1 MTPPRDLHDKD
12 ALIAALM
19 ARIEALVAGNEA
31 LVAENA
37 ALAARVAGLE
47 VKLGLPPKTPDNSS
61 VPPSKGQKP
70 SGASA
75 PKAKAKPHRRAHRP
89 LHPNPTAKRAVL
101 AATCK
106 GCGADVS
113 GVTQIV
119 CEEYDR
125 VEIPRIAPD
134 VTRVSLHGGVCPCCS
149 KRFKAE
155 PPAGLEPGSPFGP
168 NLRAF
173 VIYLRSVQG
182 HPLARLCTVLADLFG
197 LAISEGALVN
207 ILDASR
213 KAFSAQTCLI
223 KARLRAGTT
232 LASDET
238 GLRVGKA
245 NWWLWVFHH
254 ADSAV
259 FVADKHRSKA
269 VVEAFLGGHRPGYWI
284 SDRYGGQM
292 GWARREHQV
301 CLAHL
306 IRDVQYAIDAG
317 DPGFAPGLKSL
328 LKRACAIG
336 RRRDR
341 LRDATL
347 KSYEADLD
355 RRLDRVMAR
364 VPSHPAG
371 GKLQT
376 VIRKIR
382 RPLFVFVQNRD
393 LTATNNGA
401 ERALRPCAVSWSFC
415 PSRAGS
421 RGPLSLASPLWASR
435 WPPPQRAASLRA
447 VRADRSGARR
457 RHGRGGV
464 DARSGRVRRHGDRLP
479 PGIGGRAHRTAST
492 PLRAR
497 ISAKLPGRPD
507 RRPGGARWRTRRP
520 DRRQRRLHAS

>member
-37 ALAARVAGLE
+37 ALAARVAELE

-75 PKAKAKPHRRAHRP
+75 PKAKAKPHRGAHRP

-113 GVTQIV
+113 GVTQTV

-182 HPLARLCTVLADLFG
+182 IPLARLCCVLRDLFG
-197 LAISEGALVN
+197 LDISEGALVN

-213 KAFSAQTCLI
+213 APFATQTSLI
-223 KARLRAGTT
+223 KARLLAGTV

-238 GLRVGKA
+238 GMRVGRS
-245 NWWLWVFHH
+245 NGWLWVFHH
-254 ADSAV
+254 ADSAI
-259 FVADKHRSKA
+259 FVAAERRAKT
-269 VVEAFLGGHRPGYWI
+269 VVAAFLGDHRPHHWI

-292 GWARREHQV
+292 GWARLGHQV

-317 DPGFAPGLKSL
+317 DTVLAPGLKGL

-336 RRRDR
+336 RRREALADS
-341 LRDATL
+341 TL
-347 KSYEADLD
+347 KIYQADLN
-355 RRLDRVMAR
+355 RRLDRLMSL
-364 VPSHPAG
+364 VPTTRAG
-371 GKLQT
+371 AKLHT
-376 VIRKIR
+376 IIRKCR
-382 RPLFVFVQNRD
+382 RHLFVFMTNRD
-393 LTATNNGA
+393 VTATNNGS
-401 ERALRPCAVSWSFC
+401 ERALRPCAVYRKITNGFRSQW
-415 PSRAGS
+415 G
-421 RGPLSLASPLWASR
+421 
-435 WPPPQRAASLRA
+435 A
-447 VRADRSGARR
+447 VLYADIRSVIETARR
-457 RHGRGGV
+457 RAIRAI
-464 DARSGRVRRHGDRLP
+464 DAIRLTLQ
-479 PGIGGRAHRTAST
+479 GT
-492 PLRAR
+492 PLP
-497 ISAKLPGRPD
+497 I
-507 RRPGGARWRTRRP
+507 TT
-520 DRRQRRLHAS
+520 

>member
-37 ALAARVAGLE
+37 ALAARVAELE

-75 PKAKAKPHRRAHRP
+75 PKAKAKPHRGAHRP

-113 GVTQIV
+113 GMTQIV

-182 HPLARLCTVLADLFG
+182 LPLARLCTVLADLFG

-223 KARLRAGTT
+223 KARLLAGPT
-232 LASDET
+232 
-238 GLRVGKA
+238 
-245 NWWLWVFHH
+245 
-254 ADSAV
+254 
-259 FVADKHRSKA
+259 
-269 VVEAFLGGHRPGYWI
+269 PG
-284 SDRYGGQM
+284 SGQ
-292 GWARREHQV
+292 
-301 CLAHL
+301 
-306 IRDVQYAIDAG
+306 AG
-317 DPGFAPGLKSL
+317 
-328 LKRACAIG
+328 
-336 RRRDR
+336 
-341 LRDATL
+341 
-347 KSYEADLD
+347 
-355 RRLDRVMAR
+355 
-364 VPSHPAG
+364 
-371 GKLQT
+371 
-376 VIRKIR
+376 
-382 RPLFVFVQNRD
+382 
-393 LTATNNGA
+393 
-401 ERALRPCAVSWSFC
+401 
-415 PSRAGS
+415 
-421 RGPLSLASPLWASR
+421 
-435 WPPPQRAASLRA
+435 
-447 VRADRSGARR
+447 
-457 RHGRGGV
+457 
-464 DARSGRVRRHGDRLP
+464 
-479 PGIGGRAHRTAST
+479 
-492 PLRAR
+492 
-497 ISAKLPGRPD
+497 
-507 RRPGGARWRTRRP
+507 RPGGHGHGGGWGRARRWPRTRPASGSARRTGGCGCSITPTAPSSSPTSTAPRRWWKPSLAVTARITGSPTAMAARWAGP
-520 DRRQRRLHAS
+520 DASIRSVSRI